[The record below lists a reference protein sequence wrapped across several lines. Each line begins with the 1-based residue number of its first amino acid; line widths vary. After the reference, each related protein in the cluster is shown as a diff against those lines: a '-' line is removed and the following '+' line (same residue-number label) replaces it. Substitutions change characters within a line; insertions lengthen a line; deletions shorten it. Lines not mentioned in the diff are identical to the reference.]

1 MAQLRRASLS
11 SEQNKKIVNHYAV
24 KPINAEGMI
33 LEVPHYGARHG
44 GNKKI
49 YVNRLLYRGV
59 PNAKKLGSMEPI
71 TSRYGLVTKVFEWI
85 SHVANENGATAD
97 NYFNYIVPFF
107 RYCDDKEKDAQIS
120 RHCVESYGNEIR
132 QQNATSELSSGTL
145 HLRITSLSL
154 FLTWLG
160 EESLIEF
167 IPSISQKNTH
177 CRKTAAYSEDE
188 QIGVVRDLF
197 RVFNTLASRLKT
209 GVPTDCPFDQ
219 PSRGWDSCTS
229 NKTAWYNKLSISAY
243 YLTAS
248 FVGDNTTPLMEI
260 KHKDVVGREYRFD
273 KTTNLYRLKTTK
285 GRQDDQENLW
295 DLGFTKRGRDFFEAY
310 LKCVKLWG
318 LNDDA
323 YLFPAF
329 LHGSY
334 IGPISQPLISNFF
347 RWFEPKCP
355 HGIKPVVSR
364 FRQSKSDGLMSD
376 TNSIAMVSEGLN
388 NLKSTVEKSY
398 LNGNPQENKNRIGSA
413 AEAIVM
419 TAKGS
424 TIAESKASVEKKY
437 GNPLRVV
444 DITNQGEPEPYQ
456 TKVGSRCKN
465 PFSEKAEKLKKQL
478 VKNGL
483 VAEHE
488 SVACFKFLDCFE
500 CDEMALVAEVDDI
513 WCMLSFRESLVEAMQ
528 RPSVNQLPNNKVSS
542 VLHKI
547 ELMLG
552 DIKADYP
559 SICSDAEDKFNKEAH
574 PIWDDDDAIFDLY
587 TVW

>member
-1 MAQLRRASLS
+1 MAKLRRASLS
-11 SEQNKKIVNHYAV
+11 SEQNEKIVNHCVV
-24 KPINAEGMI
+24 KPINAESMI
-33 LEVPHYGARHG
+33 LEVPHYNARHG
-44 GNKKI
+44 GDKKI
-49 YVNRLLYRGV
+49 YVNRLIYRGV
-59 PNAKKLGSMEPI
+59 PTAKQVESMEPI
-71 TSRYGLVTKVFEWI
+71 ASRYGLVAKVFEWL
-85 SHVANENGATAD
+85 SHVANESGATAD
-97 NYFNYIVPFF
+97 NYFNNLAPFF
-107 RYCDDKEKDAQIS
+107 RHCDIQGIEAQIS
-120 RHCVESYGNEIR
+120 RNCVESYGNELR
-132 QQNATSELSSGTL
+132 QQNLTSELSSGTL
-145 HLRITSLSL
+145 RLRITSLSL

-160 EESLIEF
+160 EESLIELM
-167 IPSISQKNTH
+167 PSISQTNTK
-177 CRKTAAYSEDE
+177 CRKAASYSDDE
-188 QIGVVRDLF
+188 QVGVVRDLF

-209 GVPTDCPFDQ
+209 GTPTDCPFDQ
-219 PSRGWDSCTS
+219 PSRGWDSSTS
-229 NKTAWYNKLSISAY
+229 NKSAWYNKLSISAY

-248 FVGDNTTPLMEI
+248 FVGDNTTPLMKI
-260 KHKDVVGREYRFD
+260 KLEDVVGREYRFD
-273 KTTNLYRLKTTK
+273 KATNLYRLKTTK

-310 LKCVKLWG
+310 LKCVELWN

-347 RWFEPKCP
+347 RWFEPRCP

-413 AEAIVM
+413 AEAIVL
-419 TAKGS
+419 TAKGA
-424 TIAESKASVEKKY
+424 TIAESKDSMEKKY
-437 GNPLRVV
+437 GKPLRVV
-444 DITNQGEPEPYQ
+444 DITNQGEPEPYK

-465 PFSEKAEKLKKQL
+465 PFSEKAEKLKRQL

-500 CDEMALVAEVDDI
+500 CDDMALVAEVDDV

-528 RPSVNQLPNNKVSS
+528 RPSVNQLPNDKVSS
-542 VLHKI
+542 VLYKI
-547 ELMLG
+547 DLMLG

-559 SICSDAEDKFNKEAH
+559 KIYRDAEDKFDEEAH
-574 PIWDDDDAIFDLY
+574 PIWDDEDAIFDLY